1 MCIPSDRL
9 KKSAD
14 LTEIIGE
21 CTDALTFF
29 DIFSEKRSGRIPHF
43 IHKTGDFDLKITFEG
58 QDNSQ
63 ALKYIKNNT
72 QGKQISKEDMLSPE
86 NMSAL
91 LDIGGGNNLQIPG
104 EEGKHT
110 LLAGA
115 VRDAS
120 VQETGVLKNYRV
132 VMAHTM
138 SGEDLRKAEEDG
150 FDLKNMTPD
159 ETVTILD
166 KVKAETAKGGT
177 VIRGFNDDLDDAV
190 IESSGNR
197 GLESVVKKALAE
209 QNLPLTDE
217 NIREVSNTVDLAG
230 NLEAPGDSEKAYI
243 IENDLSSTV
252 RDFYVAQS
260 AAPERPA
267 PVSDASV
274 LDSPDMKYI
283 KESMIEAGKVLEDPD
298 EGYRV
303 AEWLF
308 ERNLPVTKENIVK
321 AKDISEIKFPVSAE
335 RAARAGARAIA
346 SGKSADAADLTDK
359 GSVYEQAALI
369 EAKYFSDAL
378 INAEDIAH
386 TRKIQEIRLSMTAE
400 VNLEL
405 VRSGFA
411 IDTAPIEDLIDRL
424 KAIEQ
429 EVALK
434 YFPETAGVTDHDDS
448 APGMSI
454 GSPEDAVE
462 AYRLMN
468 AVNTAVTELKGAPAS
483 ALGVF
488 VPRVPAEVAFGEFE
502 EIALGEK
509 ERLKKAGES
518 YEALSTEVRRDLG
531 DSISKAFSS
540 VDGLVEGLGL
550 DLNDL
555 NRRHVRILAYNR
567 MEISLENIEKIAAAD
582 ETVTSV
588 IDKMKPAAV
597 LDMIRNGINPLEKSF
612 DEINKFLDERVIT
625 TEGFE
630 KASENY
636 AEFLYALDK
645 TREITAEER
654 ETYIGIYRM
663 LDKIEKKDGAAI
675 GSVVET
681 QGELDFAN
689 LLSAVRSAKFKGM
702 DVRVDDST
710 GISEVISAGRSI
722 TDQIMASFRGDS
734 SDYYEDK
741 AEHLR
746 NAANAGQGE
755 FSFIEDAGVPANAE
769 NIIAA
774 ENLLSADDDLYRTV
788 FDKKKEKEDD
798 KLKKLADEAF
808 ENIASSDEP
817 AEEYA
822 KVLNEMRS
830 EVESMTYEAGE
841 VIDVRALQQVGRQLS
856 VAVRAAEEGVE
867 EYFIPVDIGGEISK
881 VRVSFRNSENSS
893 SADIIYKDPDGNEC
907 RAHLEIWNKSVS
919 GVISVNSGAELK
931 NQLKAADIFT
941 ADLNADGYDTS
952 AGIKAINADEAEK
965 SYKYELSGKD
975 AGVNRQEGA
984 GRKELFRLS
993 ERFLKAVKESFHE
1006 DQL

>member
-1 MCIPSDRL
+1 M
-9 KKSAD
+9 
-14 LTEIIGE
+14 
-21 CTDALTFF
+21 
-29 DIFSEKRSGRIPHF
+29 
-43 IHKTGDFDLKITFEG
+43 KITFEG

-72 QGKQISKEDMLSPE
+72 QGKQIQKGDMLSPE
-86 NMSAL
+86 SMSAL
-91 LDIGGGNNLQIPG
+91 VDIGNANTLQIPG
-104 EEGKHT
+104 EEGKHS

-115 VRDAS
+115 ARDAA
-120 VQETGVLKNYRV
+120 VQDSGVLKNYRV

-150 FDLKNMTPD
+150 FDLGNMSP
-159 ETVTILD
+159 EESVTILD

-190 IESSGNR
+190 LDTAGNR
-197 GLESVVKKALAE
+197 GLDSVVKKALAE
-209 QNLPLTDE
+209 QNLPATKE
-217 NIREVSNTVDLAG
+217 NIREVSATVDLAAQ
-230 NLEAPGDSEKAYI
+230 LEVPTDSEKAYI
-243 IENDLSSTV
+243 IENDLSLAV

-267 PVSDASV
+267 QVSDPSI
-274 LDSPDMKYI
+274 LDTPEMKNI
-283 KESMIEAGKVLEDPD
+283 KESMIEAGRVLEDP
-298 EGYRV
+298 EAGYEI

-308 ERNLPVTKENIVK
+308 ERNLPVTEENILK
-321 AKDISEIKFPVSAE
+321 SRNISEIKFPVSAE

-346 SGKSADAADLTDK
+346 SGKSADMADLTEK

-369 EAKYFSDAL
+369 EAKYFSDAVL
-378 INAEDIAH
+378 NTEDIAH

-411 IDTAPIEDLIDRL
+411 IDTAPIEELIDRL

-434 YFPETAGVTDHDDS
+434 YFPETAGVTDHDDN

-454 GSPEDAVE
+454 GSPEDAVA

-468 AVNTAVTELKGAPAS
+468 AVNTAVTELGDAPAS
-483 ALGVF
+483 SLGVF
-488 VPRVPAEVAFGEFE
+488 VPRTGAEVAFGEFE

-509 ERLKKAGES
+509 ERLRKAGES

-531 DSISKAFSS
+531 DSISKAFTS
-540 VDGLVEGLGL
+540 VDGLVEGRGL

-567 MEISLENIEKIAAAD
+567 MEISIENIDRIAAAD

-612 DEINKFLDERVIT
+612 DEIGKFLDERIVNT
-625 TEGFE
+625 DGFE

-675 GSVVET
+675 GSVVNTES
-681 QGELDFAN
+681 ELDFAN
-689 LLSAVRSAKFKGM
+689 LLSAVRSAKFRGM
-702 DVRVDDST
+702 DVRVDDGT
-710 GISEVISAGRSI
+710 GLSEVVSAGRSI
-722 TDQIMASFRGDS
+722 TDQIMASFREAPEG
-734 SDYYEDK
+734 YYEDK

-746 NAANAGQGE
+746 NAAFAGEDGL
-755 FSFIEDAGVPANAE
+755 SFIEDAGVSVNAE

-788 FDKKKEKEDD
+788 FGKKEDE
-798 KLKKLADEAF
+798 KLKKEADEALDRIVSA
-808 ENIASSDEP
+808 EEP
-817 AEEYA
+817 DEEYA
-822 KVLNEMRS
+822 DFLKEMRAD
-830 EVESMTYEAGE
+830 VQTMTFEAGE

-856 VAVRAAEEGVE
+856 VAVKAIEEGVE

-881 VRVSFRNSENSS
+881 VRVSFRGNEGSS
-893 SADIIYKDPDGNEC
+893 SADITFNDTDGNEC
-907 RAHLEIWNKSVS
+907 RAHLELWDR
-919 GVISVNSGAELK
+919 SVNGIVSADPGTELK
-931 NQLKAADIFT
+931 KLLRAADIFT
-941 ADLNADGYDTS
+941 ADLNNDGFDTS
-952 AGIKAINADEAEK
+952 AGVKVIKADEAEK
-965 SYKYELSGKD
+965 SNKYELSGKD

>member
-1 MCIPSDRL
+1 M
-9 KKSAD
+9 
-14 LTEIIGE
+14 
-21 CTDALTFF
+21 
-29 DIFSEKRSGRIPHF
+29 
-43 IHKTGDFDLKITFEG
+43 KITFEG

-63 ALKYIKNNT
+63 ALKYVKNNN
-72 QGKQISKEDMLSPE
+72 QGKQIGKGDMLSPE
-86 NMSAL
+86 SMSAL
-91 LDIGGGNNLQIPG
+91 VDIGNGNNLQIPG
-104 EEGKHT
+104 EEGKHS

-115 VRDAS
+115 ARDAV
-120 VQETGVLKNYRV
+120 VQDAGVLKNYRV

-138 SGEDLRKAEEDG
+138 TGEDLRKAEEDG
-150 FDLKNMTPD
+150 FDLRNMTPD
-159 ETVTILD
+159 ESATILD

-190 IESSGNR
+190 LESAGNR
-197 GLESVVKKALAE
+197 GLDSVVKKALAE
-209 QNLPLTDE
+209 QDLPATNE
-217 NIREVSNTVDLAG
+217 NIREVSNAVDLAG
-230 NLEAPGDSEKAYI
+230 QLEAPTDTEKAYI
-243 IENDLSSTV
+243 IENDLSLAV

-267 PVSDASV
+267 LVSDRSV
-274 LDSPDMKYI
+274 LDTPEMKNI
-283 KESMIEAGKVLEDPD
+283 KESMIEAGQVLEDPE
-298 EGYRV
+298 EGYEI

-308 ERNLPVTKENIVK
+308 ERNLPVTKENILK
-321 AKDISEIKFPVSAE
+321 AKDISEIQFPVPAE

-346 SGKSADAADLTDK
+346 SGKSAEMADLTDK
-359 GSVYEQAALI
+359 GSIYEQAALI
-369 EAKYFSDAL
+369 EAKYFSDAVL
-378 INAEDIAH
+378 NTEDIAH

-411 IDTAPIEDLIDRL
+411 IDTAPIEELIDRL

-434 YFPETAGVTDHDDS
+434 YFPETAGITDHDDN
-448 APGMSI
+448 APGMNI
-454 GSPEDAVE
+454 GSPEDAVA

-483 ALGVF
+483 SLGVF
-488 VPRVPAEVAFGEFE
+488 VPRVSAEVAFGEFE

-567 MEISLENIEKIAAAD
+567 MEINIENMDRIAAAD

-612 DEINKFLDERVIT
+612 DEIGKFLDERIVH

-645 TREITAEER
+645 TKEITAEER

-675 GSVVET
+675 GSVVNTES
-681 QGELDFAN
+681 ELDFAN
-689 LLSAVRSAKFKGM
+689 LLSAVRSARFKGM
-702 DVRVDDST
+702 DVKVDDGT
-710 GISEVISAGRSI
+710 GLSEVVSAGRSI
-722 TDQIMASFRGDS
+722 TDQIMASFREAPEG
-734 SDYYEDK
+734 YYEDK

-746 NAANAGQGE
+746 NAAFAGQAE
-755 FSFIEDAGVPANAE
+755 LSFIEDAGVSVNAE

-788 FDKKKEKEDD
+788 FGKKEEEKLRKE
-798 KLKKLADEAF
+798 ADEALGR
-808 ENIASSDEP
+808 IASADDP
-817 AEEYA
+817 DEEYA
-822 KVLNEMRS
+822 KFLNEMRS
-830 EVESMTYEAGE
+830 EVQAAAFEAGE

-856 VAVRAAEEGVE
+856 VAVKAIEEGVE

-881 VRVSFRNSENSS
+881 VRVSFRGNEGSS
-893 SADIIYKDPDGNEC
+893 SADITFNDTYGNEC
-907 RAHLEIWNKSVS
+907 RAHLELWER
-919 GVISVNSGAELK
+919 SVNGIVSADPGTELK
-931 NQLKAADIFT
+931 KLLRAADIFT
-941 ADLNADGYDTS
+941 ADLNNDGFDTS
-952 AGIKAINADEAEK
+952 AGVTVIKADEAEK
-965 SYKYELSGKD
+965 SNKYELSGKD

>member
-1 MCIPSDRL
+1 M
-9 KKSAD
+9 
-14 LTEIIGE
+14 
-21 CTDALTFF
+21 
-29 DIFSEKRSGRIPHF
+29 
-43 IHKTGDFDLKITFEG
+43 KITFEG

-72 QGKQISKEDMLSPE
+72 QGKQIQKGDMLSPE
-86 NMSAL
+86 SMSAL
-91 LDIGGGNNLQIPG
+91 VDIGNANTLQIPG
-104 EEGKHT
+104 EEGKHS

-115 VRDAS
+115 ARDAA
-120 VQETGVLKNYRV
+120 VQDAGVLKNYRV

-150 FDLKNMTPD
+150 FDLGNMSPD
-159 ETVTILD
+159 ESVTILD

-190 IESSGNR
+190 LDTAGNR
-197 GLESVVKKALAE
+197 GLDSVVKKALAE
-209 QNLPLTDE
+209 QNLPATDE
-217 NIREVSNTVDLAG
+217 NIRDVSGTVDLAG
-230 NLEAPGDSEKAYI
+230 QLEAPTDSEKAYI
-243 IENDLSSTV
+243 IENDLSLAV

-260 AAPERPA
+260 AAPERPVQA
-267 PVSDASV
+267 MDPSV
-274 LDSPDMKYI
+274 LDTPEMKNVR
-283 KESMIEAGKVLEDPD
+283 ESMIEAGRVLEDPE
-298 EGYRV
+298 EGYRI

-308 ERNLPVTKENIVK
+308 ERNLPVTEENILK
-321 AKDISEIKFPVSAE
+321 SRDISEIRFPVSAE

-346 SGKSADAADLTDK
+346 SGKTADMADLTEK

-369 EAKYFSDAL
+369 EAKYFSDAVL
-378 INAEDIAH
+378 NTEDIAH

-434 YFPETAGVTDHDDS
+434 YFPETAGVTDHGDN

-454 GSPEDAVE
+454 GSPEDAVA

-468 AVNTAVTELKGAPAS
+468 AVNTAVSELKDAPAS
-483 ALGVF
+483 SLGVF
-488 VPRVPAEVAFGEFE
+488 VPRVSAEVAFGEFE

-518 YEALSTEVRRDLG
+518 YEALSTEVRKDLG
-531 DSISKAFSS
+531 DSIGKAFTS

-550 DLNDL
+550 ELNDL

-567 MEISLENIEKIAAAD
+567 MEISIENMDRIAAAD

-612 DEINKFLDERVIT
+612 DEINSFLDERIVNT
-625 TEGFE
+625 DGFE

-645 TREITAEER
+645 SREITAEER

-675 GSVVET
+675 GSVVNTES
-681 QGELDFAN
+681 ELGFAN
-689 LLSAVRSAKFKGM
+689 LLSAVRSAKFRGM
-702 DVRVDDST
+702 DVRIDDGT
-710 GISEVISAGRSI
+710 GLSEVVSAGRSI
-722 TDQIMASFRGDS
+722 TDQIMASFREAPGG
-734 SDYYEDK
+734 YYEDK

-746 NAANAGQGE
+746 NAAFAGEGAL
-755 FSFIEDAGVPANAE
+755 SFIEDAGVSVNAE

-788 FDKKKEKEDD
+788 FGKKEDE
-798 KLKKLADEAF
+798 KLKKEADEAL
-808 ENIASSDEP
+808 ERIASAEEP
-817 AEEYA
+817 DEEYA
-822 KVLNEMRS
+822 KFLNEMRS
-830 EVESMTYEAGE
+830 DVQAMTFEAGE

-856 VAVRAAEEGVE
+856 VAVKAMEEGVE

-881 VRVSFRNSENSS
+881 VRVSFRGVEGSS
-893 SADIIYKDPDGNEC
+893 SADITFNDTYGNEC
-907 RAHLEIWNKSVS
+907 RAHLELWER
-919 GVISVNSGAELK
+919 SVNGIVSADPGTELK
-931 NQLKAADIFT
+931 KLLRAADIFT
-941 ADLNADGYDTS
+941 ADLNNDGFNTS
-952 AGIKAINADEAEK
+952 AGVKVIKADETEK
-965 SYKYELSGKD
+965 SNKYELSGKD

>member
-1 MCIPSDRL
+1 M
-9 KKSAD
+9 
-14 LTEIIGE
+14 
-21 CTDALTFF
+21 
-29 DIFSEKRSGRIPHF
+29 
-43 IHKTGDFDLKITFEG
+43 KITFEG

-63 ALKYIKNNT
+63 ALKFIKNNNM
-72 QGKQISKEDMLSPE
+72 QGKQVSGEDMLSPE
-86 NMSAL
+86 SMSAL
-91 LDIGGGNNLQIPG
+91 VDIGNGNSMQLPG

-120 VQETGVLKNYRV
+120 VQEAGVLKDYRV

-150 FDLKNMTPD
+150 FDLGNMSPE

-190 IESSGNR
+190 IESAGNK
-197 GLESVVKKALAE
+197 GLDSIVKKALTE
-209 QNLPLTDE
+209 QDLPLTE
-217 NIREVSNTVDLAG
+217 SNIREISNTVGLAEK
-230 NLEAPGDSEKAYI
+230 LEAPTDAEKAYI
-243 IENDLSSTV
+243 IENNLFPEV

-260 AAPERPA
+260 AAPARPA
-267 PVSDASV
+267 QVSDSTV
-274 LDSPDMKYI
+274 LDTPEMKNV
-283 KESMIEAGKVLEDPD
+283 KESMIEAGKVLEDPE
-298 EGYRV
+298 EGYSI

-308 ERNLPVTKENIVK
+308 ERGLPVTEENILK
-321 AKDISEIKFPVSAE
+321 AKNISDIQFPVSAE
-335 RAARAGARAIA
+335 RAARAGARAMA
-346 SGKSADAADLTDK
+346 SGKSADRADLTGK
-359 GSVYEQAALI
+359 GSIYEQAALL
-369 EAKYFSDAL
+369 ESRYFSDTE
-378 INAEDIAH
+378 INTGDIAH

-400 VNLEL
+400 VNIEL
-405 VRSGFA
+405 IKSGFA

-434 YFPETAGVTDHDDS
+434 YFPETAGVNDHGDN

-454 GSPEDAVE
+454 GSAEDAVA

-468 AVNTAVTELKGAPAS
+468 AVNTAVTELKDAPAS
-483 ALGVF
+483 SLGVF
-488 VPRVPAEVAFGEFE
+488 IPRVPAEVAFGEFE

-509 ERLKKAGES
+509 ERLRKAGES

-555 NRRHVRILAYNR
+555 NRRHVRFLAYNR
-567 MEISLENIEKIAAAD
+567 MEVSIENMEKIAAAD

-612 DEINKFLDERVIT
+612 DEIGKFLDERIVH

-645 TREITAEER
+645 NKEITAEER
-654 ETYIGIYRM
+654 ESYIGIFRM
-663 LDKIEKKDGAAI
+663 LDKIAKKDGAAI
-675 GSVVET
+675 GSVVNTES
-681 QGELDFAN
+681 GLDFAN
-689 LLSAVRSAKFKGM
+689 LLSAVRSARFKGM
-702 DVRVDDST
+702 DVKVDDGT
-710 GISEVISAGRSI
+710 GLSEVIAAGRSI
-722 TDQIMASFRGDS
+722 TDQIMASFREAPEG
-734 SDYYEDK
+734 YYEAK
-741 AEHLR
+741 AENLR
-746 NAANAGQGE
+746 EAAFASQAALA
-755 FSFIEDAGVPANAE
+755 FIEDSGAGVNTE

-774 ENLLSADDDLYRTV
+774 ENLLSANDDLYKTV
-788 FDKKKEKEDD
+788 FDKKNGKKAEKEDD
-798 KLKKLADEAF
+798 KLKKLADEAL
-808 ENIASSDEP
+808 EKIASSDEP

-822 KVLNEMRS
+822 DILREMRS
-830 EVESMTYEAGE
+830 EVQSMTFEAGE
-841 VIDVRALQQVGRQLS
+841 VIDVRALRQVGRQLS
-856 VAVRAAEEGVE
+856 VAVRAIEEGVE
-867 EYFIPVDIGGEISK
+867 EYFVPVDIGGEISK
-881 VRVSFRNSENSS
+881 VRVSFRNGENSS
-893 SADIIYKDPDGNEC
+893 SADILFTDPDGNEC
-907 RAHLEIWNKSVS
+907 RARFELWDKSVS
-919 GVISVNSGAELK
+919 GMISLNSGAELK
-931 NQLKAADIFT
+931 KSLKAADIFI

-952 AGIKAINADEAEK
+952 AGISVINADGSEK
-965 SYKYELSGKD
+965 PYKYELSGKD

>member
-1 MCIPSDRL
+1 M
-9 KKSAD
+9 
-14 LTEIIGE
+14 
-21 CTDALTFF
+21 
-29 DIFSEKRSGRIPHF
+29 
-43 IHKTGDFDLKITFEG
+43 KITFEG

-63 ALKYIKNNT
+63 ALKYIKNNS
-72 QGKQISKEDMLSPE
+72 QGKQIGKGDMLSPE
-86 NMSAL
+86 SMSAL
-91 LDIGGGNNLQIPG
+91 VDIGNGNNLQIPG
-104 EEGKHT
+104 EEGKHS

-120 VQETGVLKNYRV
+120 VQESGVLKNYRV

-138 SGEDLRKAEEDG
+138 SGEDVRKAEEDG
-150 FDLKNMTPD
+150 FDLGNMSP
-159 ETVTILD
+159 EESVTILD

-190 IESSGNR
+190 LESAGNK
-197 GLESVVKKALAE
+197 GLDSVVKKALAE
-209 QNLPLTDE
+209 QDLPSTPE
-217 NIREVSNTVDLAG
+217 NIREVSNAVDLASQ
-230 NLEAPGDSEKAYI
+230 LEAPTDTEKAYI
-243 IENDLSSTV
+243 IENDLSLAV
-252 RDFYVAQS
+252 RGFYVAQS
-260 AAPERPA
+260 AAPERA
-267 PVSDASV
+267 AQISDASV
-274 LDSPDMKYI
+274 LDSPEMKNI
-283 KESMIEAGKVLEDPD
+283 KDSMIEAGKVLDDPG
-298 EGYRV
+298 EGF
-303 AEWLF
+303 AIAKWLF
-308 ERNLPVTKENIVK
+308 ERNLPVTGENILK
-321 AKDISEIKFPVSAE
+321 AKNISEIQFPVSPE
-335 RAARAGARAIA
+335 RAARAGARALA
-346 SGKSADAADLTDK
+346 SGKSADMADLTEK

-369 EAKYFSDAL
+369 GEKYFSDAV
-378 INAEDIAH
+378 IDKEDIAR

-411 IDTAPIEDLIDRL
+411 IDTAPIEDFIDRL

-434 YFPETAGVTDHDDS
+434 YFPETAGVTDHDDN

-454 GSPEDAVE
+454 GSPEDAVA

-468 AVNTAVTELKGAPAS
+468 AVNTAVTELKDAPAS
-483 ALGVF
+483 SLGVF
-488 VPRVPAEVAFGEFE
+488 VPRVSAEVAFGEFE

-567 MEISLENIEKIAAAD
+567 MEISIENMDRIAAAD

-588 IDKMKPAAV
+588 IDRMKPAAV

-612 DEINKFLDERVIT
+612 DEIGKFLDERIVN

-645 TREITAEER
+645 SKEITAEER

-675 GSVVET
+675 GSVVNT
-681 QGELDFAN
+681 GSELDFAN
-689 LLSAVRSAKFKGM
+689 LLSAVRSSRFKGM
-702 DVRVDDST
+702 DVRVDDGT
-710 GISEVISAGRSI
+710 GISEVVSAGRSI
-722 TDQIMASFRGDS
+722 TDQIMASFREAPES
-734 SDYYEDK
+734 YYEDK
-741 AEHLR
+741 AEYLR
-746 NAANAGQGE
+746 NAAFAGE
-755 FSFIEDAGVPANAE
+755 AELSFIEDAGISANAE

-788 FDKKKEKEDD
+788 FGKKEE
-798 KLKKLADEAF
+798 KKAADEAF
-808 ENIASSDEP
+808 EKIASAEEP

-822 KVLNEMRS
+822 DFLKEMRS
-830 EVESMTYEAGE
+830 DVREMTFEAGE

-856 VAVRAAEEGVE
+856 VAVRAIEEGVE

-893 SADIIYKDPDGNEC
+893 SADILFRDPDGNEC
-907 RAHLEIWNKSVS
+907 RAHLELWDKAVNGI
-919 GVISVNSGAELK
+919 ISVDPGTELK
-931 NQLKAADIFT
+931 KSLRAADIFT
-941 ADLNADGYDTS
+941 ADLNENGYDTS
-952 AGIKAINADEAEK
+952 AGVKVIKADEAEK

>member
-1 MCIPSDRL
+1 M
-9 KKSAD
+9 
-14 LTEIIGE
+14 
-21 CTDALTFF
+21 
-29 DIFSEKRSGRIPHF
+29 
-43 IHKTGDFDLKITFEG
+43 KITFEG

-72 QGKQISKEDMLSPE
+72 QGKQIQKGDMLSPE
-86 NMSAL
+86 SMSAL
-91 LDIGGGNNLQIPG
+91 VDIGNANTLQIPG
-104 EEGKHT
+104 EEGKHS

-115 VRDAS
+115 ARDAA
-120 VQETGVLKNYRV
+120 VQDSGVLKNYRV

-150 FDLKNMTPD
+150 FDLGNMSP
-159 ETVTILD
+159 EESVTILD

-190 IESSGNR
+190 LDTAGNK
-197 GLESVVKKALAE
+197 GLDSVVKKALAE
-209 QNLPLTDE
+209 QNLPATKE
-217 NIREVSNTVDLAG
+217 HIREVSATVDLAAQ
-230 NLEAPGDSEKAYI
+230 LEVPTDSEKAYI
-243 IENDLSSTV
+243 IENDLSLAV

-267 PVSDASV
+267 QVSDPSI
-274 LDSPDMKYI
+274 LDTPEMKNI
-283 KESMIEAGKVLEDPD
+283 KESMIEAGRVLEDP
-298 EGYRV
+298 EAGYEI

-308 ERNLPVTKENIVK
+308 ERNLPVTEENILK
-321 AKDISEIKFPVSAE
+321 SRNISEIKFPVSAE

-346 SGKSADAADLTDK
+346 SGKSADMADLTEK

-369 EAKYFSDAL
+369 EAKYFSDAVL
-378 INAEDIAH
+378 NTEDIAH

-411 IDTAPIEDLIDRL
+411 IDTAPIEELIDRL

-434 YFPETAGVTDHDDS
+434 YFPETAGVTDHDDN

-454 GSPEDAVE
+454 GSPEDAVA

-468 AVNTAVTELKGAPAS
+468 AVNTAVTELGDAPAS
-483 ALGVF
+483 SLGVF
-488 VPRVPAEVAFGEFE
+488 VHRTGAEVAFGEFE

-509 ERLKKAGES
+509 ERLRKAGES

-531 DSISKAFSS
+531 DSISKAFTS

-550 DLNDL
+550 DLNDI

-567 MEISLENIEKIAAAD
+567 MEISIENIDRIAAAD

-612 DEINKFLDERVIT
+612 DEIGKFLDERIVNT
-625 TEGFE
+625 DGFE

-675 GSVVET
+675 GSVVNTES
-681 QGELDFAN
+681 ELDFAN
-689 LLSAVRSAKFKGM
+689 LLSAVRSAKFRGM
-702 DVRVDDST
+702 DVRVDDGT
-710 GISEVISAGRSI
+710 GLSEVVSAGRSI
-722 TDQIMASFRGDS
+722 TDQIMASFSEAPEG
-734 SDYYEDK
+734 YYEVK

-746 NAANAGQGE
+746 NAAFAGEAGL
-755 FSFIEDAGVPANAE
+755 SFIEDAGVSVNAE

-774 ENLLSADDDLYRTV
+774 ENLLSSDDDLYRTV
-788 FDKKKEKEDD
+788 FGKKEDE
-798 KLKKLADEAF
+798 KLKKEADEALDRIVSA
-808 ENIASSDEP
+808 EEP
-817 AEEYA
+817 DEEYA
-822 KVLNEMRS
+822 DFLKEMRAD
-830 EVESMTYEAGE
+830 VQTMTFEAGE

-856 VAVRAAEEGVE
+856 VAVKAIEEGVE

-881 VRVSFRNSENSS
+881 VRVSFRGNEGSS
-893 SADIIYKDPDGNEC
+893 SADIIFNDTDGNEC
-907 RAHLEIWNKSVS
+907 RAHLELWDR
-919 GVISVNSGAELK
+919 SVNGIVSADPGTELK
-931 NQLKAADIFT
+931 KLLRAADIFT
-941 ADLNADGYDTS
+941 ADLNNDGFDTS
-952 AGIKAINADEAEK
+952 AGVKVIKADEAEK
-965 SYKYELSGKD
+965 SNKYELSGKD

>member
-1 MCIPSDRL
+1 M
-9 KKSAD
+9 
-14 LTEIIGE
+14 
-21 CTDALTFF
+21 
-29 DIFSEKRSGRIPHF
+29 
-43 IHKTGDFDLKITFEG
+43 KITFEG

-63 ALKYIKNNT
+63 ALKYIKNNN
-72 QGKQISKEDMLSPE
+72 QGKQIGKGDMLSPE
-86 NMSAL
+86 SMSAL
-91 LDIGGGNNLQIPG
+91 VDIGNGNNLQIPG
-104 EEGKHT
+104 EEGKHS

-115 VRDAS
+115 ARDAV
-120 VQETGVLKNYRV
+120 VQDAGVLKNYRV

-138 SGEDLRKAEEDG
+138 TGEDLRKAEEDG
-150 FDLKNMTPD
+150 FDLRNMSPD
-159 ETVTILD
+159 ESATILD

-190 IESSGNR
+190 LESAGNR
-197 GLESVVKKALAE
+197 GLDSVVKKALAE
-209 QNLPLTDE
+209 QDLPATNE
-217 NIREVSNTVDLAG
+217 NIREVSNAVDLAG
-230 NLEAPGDSEKAYI
+230 QLEAPTDTEKAYI
-243 IENDLSSTV
+243 IENDLSLAV

-267 PVSDASV
+267 QVSDRSV
-274 LDSPDMKYI
+274 LDTPEMKNI
-283 KESMIEAGKVLEDPD
+283 KESMIEAGQVLEDPE
-298 EGYRV
+298 EGYEI

-308 ERNLPVTKENIVK
+308 ERNLPVTKENILK
-321 AKDISEIKFPVSAE
+321 ARNISEIQFPVSAE

-346 SGKSADAADLTDK
+346 SGKSAEMADLTDK
-359 GSVYEQAALI
+359 GSIYEQAALI
-369 EAKYFSDAL
+369 EAKYFSDAVL
-378 INAEDIAH
+378 NTEDIAH

-411 IDTAPIEDLIDRL
+411 IDTAPIEELIDRL

-434 YFPETAGVTDHDDS
+434 NFPETAGVTDHDDN

-454 GSPEDAVE
+454 GSPEDAVA

-468 AVNTAVTELKGAPAS
+468 AVNTAVTELKDAPAS
-483 ALGVF
+483 SLGVF
-488 VPRVPAEVAFGEFE
+488 VPRVSAEVAFGEFE

-567 MEISLENIEKIAAAD
+567 MEINIENMDRIAAAD

-612 DEINKFLDERVIT
+612 DEIGKFLDERIVH

-645 TREITAEER
+645 TKEITAEER

-675 GSVVET
+675 GSVVNTES
-681 QGELDFAN
+681 ELDFAN
-689 LLSAVRSAKFKGM
+689 LLSAVRSARFKGM
-702 DVRVDDST
+702 DVKVDDGT
-710 GISEVISAGRSI
+710 GLSEVVSAGRSI
-722 TDQIMASFRGDS
+722 TDQIMASFREAPEG
-734 SDYYEDK
+734 YYEDK

-746 NAANAGQGE
+746 NAAFAGQAE
-755 FSFIEDAGVPANAE
+755 LSFIEDAGVSVNAE

-788 FDKKKEKEDD
+788 FGKKEDE
-798 KLKKLADEAF
+798 KLKKEADEALGR
-808 ENIASSDEP
+808 IASADDP
-817 AEEYA
+817 DEEYA
-822 KVLNEMRS
+822 EFLKEMRS
-830 EVESMTYEAGE
+830 DVQAMAFEAGE

-856 VAVRAAEEGVE
+856 VAVKAIEEGVE

-881 VRVSFRNSENSS
+881 VRVSFRGNEGSS
-893 SADIIYKDPDGNEC
+893 SADITFNDTDGNEC
-907 RAHLEIWNKSVS
+907 RAHLELWER
-919 GVISVNSGAELK
+919 SVNGIVSADPGTELK
-931 NQLKAADIFT
+931 KLLRAADIFT
-941 ADLNADGYDTS
+941 ADLNSDGFDTS
-952 AGIKAINADEAEK
+952 AGVTVIKADEAEK
-965 SYKYELSGKD
+965 SNKYELSGKD
-975 AGVNRQEGA
+975 AGVNRREGA

>member
-1 MCIPSDRL
+1 M
-9 KKSAD
+9 
-14 LTEIIGE
+14 
-21 CTDALTFF
+21 
-29 DIFSEKRSGRIPHF
+29 
-43 IHKTGDFDLKITFEG
+43 KITFEG

-63 ALKYIKNNT
+63 ALKYIKNNS
-72 QGKQISKEDMLSPE
+72 QGKQISKGDMLSPE
-86 NMSAL
+86 SMSAL
-91 LDIGGGNNLQIPG
+91 VDIGNGNSLQIPG
-104 EEGKHT
+104 EEGKHS

-115 VRDAS
+115 ARDAS
-120 VQETGVLKNYRV
+120 VQDAGVLKNYRV

-138 SGEDLRKAEEDG
+138 SGEDVRKAREDG
-150 FDLKNMTPD
+150 FDLGNMSP
-159 ETVTILD
+159 EESVTILD

-190 IESSGNR
+190 LESAGNK
-197 GLESVVKKALAE
+197 GLDSVVKKALAE
-209 QNLPLTDE
+209 QDVPATSE
-217 NIREVSNTVDLAG
+217 NIREVSNTVDLAAQLG
-230 NLEAPGDSEKAYI
+230 APTDTEKAYI
-243 IENDLSSTV
+243 IENDLSLAV

-267 PVSDASV
+267 QVTDLSV
-274 LDSPDMKYI
+274 LDTPEMKNI
-283 KESMIEAGKVLEDPD
+283 KESMIEAGQVLEDPE
-298 EGYRV
+298 EGFAI

-308 ERNLPVTKENIVK
+308 ERNLPVTEENILK
-321 AKDISEIKFPVSAE
+321 AKGISDIRFPVSAE
-335 RAARAGARAIA
+335 RAARAGARALA
-346 SGKSADAADLTDK
+346 SGKSADMADLTDK
-359 GSVYEQAALI
+359 GSIYEQAALI
-369 EAKYFSDAL
+369 EAKYFSDAVL
-378 INAEDIAH
+378 NTEDIAH
-386 TRKIQEIRLSMTAE
+386 ARKIQEIRLSMTAE
-400 VNLEL
+400 VNIEL

-434 YFPETAGVTDHDDS
+434 YFPETAGVTDHDDN

-454 GSPEDAVE
+454 GSPEDAVA

-468 AVNTAVTELKGAPAS
+468 AVNTAVTELKDAPAS
-483 ALGVF
+483 SLGVF
-488 VPRVPAEVAFGEFE
+488 IPRVPAEVAFGEFE

-531 DSISKAFSS
+531 DSIGKAFTS

-567 MEISLENIEKIAAAD
+567 MEVSIENMDKIAAAD

-612 DEINKFLDERVIT
+612 DEINKFLDERIVS
-625 TEGFE
+625 TEGYE

-645 TREITAEER
+645 SKEITAEER

-675 GSVVET
+675 GSVVNT
-681 QGELDFAN
+681 GSELDFAN
-689 LLSAVRSAKFKGM
+689 LLSAVRSARFKGV
-702 DVRVDDST
+702 DVKVDDGT

-722 TDQIMASFRGDS
+722 TDQIMASFREAPGA
-734 SDYYEDK
+734 YYEEK
-741 AEHLR
+741 AGHLR
-746 NAANAGQGE
+746 NAGSAGE
-755 FSFIEDAGVPANAE
+755 AELSFIEDAGVSVNAE

-788 FDKKKEKEDD
+788 FGKKEDEKA
-798 KLKKLADEAF
+798 KKDADEVLDR
-808 ENIASSDEP
+808 IASADEP
-817 AEEYA
+817 DEEYA
-822 KVLNEMRS
+822 DFLKEMRS
-830 EVESMTYEAGE
+830 DVQAMTFEAGE

-856 VAVRAAEEGVE
+856 VAVKAIEEGVE

-893 SADIIYKDPDGNEC
+893 SADILFKDPDGNEC
-907 RAHLEIWNKSVS
+907 RAHLEIWDKAVN
-919 GVISVNSGAELK
+919 GIISVDPGTELK
-931 NQLKAADIFT
+931 KSLRAADIFT
-941 ADLNADGYDTS
+941 ADLNNDGYDTS
-952 AGIKAINADEAEK
+952 AGVKVIKADEAEK

>member
-1 MCIPSDRL
+1 M
-9 KKSAD
+9 
-14 LTEIIGE
+14 
-21 CTDALTFF
+21 
-29 DIFSEKRSGRIPHF
+29 
-43 IHKTGDFDLKITFEG
+43 KITFEG

-63 ALKYIKNNT
+63 ALKYIKNNH
-72 QGKQISKEDMLSPE
+72 QGKQIGKGDMLSPE
-86 NMSAL
+86 SMSAL
-91 LDIGGGNNLQIPG
+91 VDIGNGNNLQIPG
-104 EEGKHT
+104 EEGKHS

-115 VRDAS
+115 TRDAV
-120 VQETGVLKNYRV
+120 VQDAGVLKNYRV

-138 SGEDLRKAEEDG
+138 TGEDLRKAEEDG
-150 FDLKNMTPD
+150 FDLRNMTPD
-159 ETVTILD
+159 ESATILD

-190 IESSGNR
+190 LESAGNR
-197 GLESVVKKALAE
+197 GLDSVVKKALAE
-209 QNLPLTDE
+209 QDLPATNE
-217 NIREVSNTVDLAG
+217 NIREVSNAVDLAG
-230 NLEAPGDSEKAYI
+230 QLEAPTDTEKAYI
-243 IENDLSSTV
+243 IENDLSLAV

-267 PVSDASV
+267 QVSDRSV
-274 LDSPDMKYI
+274 LDTPEMKNI
-283 KESMIEAGKVLEDPD
+283 KESMIEAGQVLEDPE
-298 EGYRV
+298 EGYEI

-308 ERNLPVTKENIVK
+308 ERNLPVTRENILK
-321 AKDISEIKFPVSAE
+321 ARNISEIQFPVSAE

-346 SGKSADAADLTDK
+346 SGKSADMADLTDK
-359 GSVYEQAALI
+359 GSIYEQAALI
-369 EAKYFSDAL
+369 EAKYFSDAVL
-378 INAEDIAH
+378 NTEDIAH

-411 IDTAPIEDLIDRL
+411 IDTAPIEELIDRL

-434 YFPETAGVTDHDDS
+434 YFPETAGVTDHDDN

-454 GSPEDAVE
+454 GSPEDAVA

-483 ALGVF
+483 SLGVF
-488 VPRVPAEVAFGEFE
+488 VPRVSAEVAFGEFE

-567 MEISLENIEKIAAAD
+567 MEINIENMDRIAAAD

-612 DEINKFLDERVIT
+612 DEIGKFLDERIVH

-645 TREITAEER
+645 TKEITAEER

-675 GSVVET
+675 GSVVNTES
-681 QGELDFAN
+681 ELDFAN
-689 LLSAVRSAKFKGM
+689 LLSAVRSARFKGM
-702 DVRVDDST
+702 DVKVDDGT
-710 GISEVISAGRSI
+710 GLSEVVSAGRSI
-722 TDQIMASFRGDS
+722 TDQIMASFREAPEG
-734 SDYYEDK
+734 YYEDK

-746 NAANAGQGE
+746 NAAFAGQAE
-755 FSFIEDAGVPANAE
+755 LSFIEDAGVSVNAE

-788 FDKKKEKEDD
+788 FGKKEDE
-798 KLKKLADEAF
+798 KLKKEADEALGR
-808 ENIASSDEP
+808 IASADDP
-817 AEEYA
+817 DEEYA
-822 KVLNEMRS
+822 KFLNEMRS
-830 EVESMTYEAGE
+830 EVQAAAFEAGE

-856 VAVRAAEEGVE
+856 VAVKAIEEGVE

-881 VRVSFRNSENSS
+881 VRVSFRGNEGSS
-893 SADIIYKDPDGNEC
+893 SADITFNDTDGNEC
-907 RAHLEIWNKSVS
+907 RAHLELWDKAVNGIVS
-919 GVISVNSGAELK
+919 ADPGTELK
-931 NQLKAADIFT
+931 KLLRAADIFT
-941 ADLNADGYDTS
+941 ADLNNDGFDTS
-952 AGIKAINADEAEK
+952 AGVTVIKADEAEK
-965 SYKYELSGKD
+965 SNKYELSGKD

>member
-1 MCIPSDRL
+1 M
-9 KKSAD
+9 
-14 LTEIIGE
+14 
-21 CTDALTFF
+21 
-29 DIFSEKRSGRIPHF
+29 
-43 IHKTGDFDLKITFEG
+43 KITFEG
-58 QDNSQ
+58 QDNSR

-72 QGKQISKEDMLSPE
+72 QGKQIQKGDMLSPE
-86 NMSAL
+86 SMSAL
-91 LDIGGGNNLQIPG
+91 VDIGNGNNLQIPG
-104 EEGKHT
+104 EEGKHS

-115 VRDAS
+115 ARDAS
-120 VQETGVLKNYRV
+120 VQDAGVLKNYRV

-138 SGEDLRKAEEDG
+138 SGEDVRRAEEDG
-150 FDLKNMTPD
+150 FDLKNMSP
-159 ETVTILD
+159 EESVTILD

-190 IESSGNR
+190 LESAGNR
-197 GLESVVKKALAE
+197 GLDGVVKKALAE
-209 QNLPLTDE
+209 QDLPATSD
-217 NIREVSNTVDLAG
+217 NIREVSGAVDLAG
-230 NLEAPGDSEKAYI
+230 QLEVPTDSEKAYI
-243 IENDLSSTV
+243 IENDLSLAV

-267 PVSDASV
+267 QALDPSV
-274 LDSPDMKYI
+274 LDTPEMKNI
-283 KESMIEAGKVLEDPD
+283 RESMIEAGKVLDDPE
-298 EGYRV
+298 EGFAI

-308 ERNLPVTKENIVK
+308 ERNLPVTGENILR
-321 AKDISEIKFPVSAE
+321 AKNISDIQFPVSPE
-335 RAARAGARAIA
+335 RAARAGARALA
-346 SGKSADAADLTDK
+346 SGKSADMADLTEK
-359 GSVYEQAALI
+359 GSVYEQAALL
-369 EAKYFSDAL
+369 EAGYFSDAVL
-378 INAEDIAH
+378 KTEDIAH

-411 IDTAPIEDLIDRL
+411 IDTAPIEELIDRL
-424 KAIEQ
+424 KVIEQ

-434 YFPETAGVTDHDDS
+434 YFPETAGVTDHDDG

-454 GSPEDAVE
+454 GSPEDAVA

-468 AVNTAVTELKGAPAS
+468 AVNTAVTELGDAPAS
-483 ALGVF
+483 SLGVF
-488 VPRVPAEVAFGEFE
+488 VPRVSAEVAFGEFE

-567 MEISLENIEKIAAAD
+567 MEISIENMDRIAAAD

-588 IDKMKPAAV
+588 IDRMKPAAV
-597 LDMIRNGINPLEKSF
+597 LDMIRSGINPLEKSF
-612 DEINKFLDERVIT
+612 DEIGKFLDERIVN
-625 TEGFE
+625 TEGYE

-645 TREITAEER
+645 SREITAEER

-675 GSVVET
+675 GSVVNTES
-681 QGELDFAN
+681 ELDFAN
-689 LLSAVRSAKFKGM
+689 LLSAVRSAKFRGM
-702 DVRVDDST
+702 DVRVDDGT
-710 GISEVISAGRSI
+710 GLSEVVSAGRSI
-722 TDQIMASFRGDS
+722 TDQIMASFREASGA
-734 SDYYEDK
+734 YYEDK
-741 AEHLR
+741 AEYLR
-746 NAANAGQGE
+746 NAAFAGEAE
-755 FSFIEDAGVPANAE
+755 FSFIEDAGAE
-769 NIIAA
+769 VNSANIIAA
-774 ENLLSADDDLYRTV
+774 ENLLSSDDDLYRTV
-788 FDKKKEKEDD
+788 FGKKEDKKA
-798 KLKKLADEAF
+798 ADEAF
-808 ENIASSDEP
+808 ERIASAEEP
-817 AEEYA
+817 EEEYA
-822 KVLNEMRS
+822 DFLKEMRAD
-830 EVESMTYEAGE
+830 VQAMTFEAGE

-856 VAVRAAEEGVE
+856 VAVKAIEEGVE

-881 VRVSFRNSENSS
+881 VRVSFRGSEGSS
-893 SADIIYKDPDGNEC
+893 SADITFNDTDGNEC
-907 RAHLEIWNKSVS
+907 RAHLELWER
-919 GVISVNSGAELK
+919 SVNGIVSADPGTELK
-931 NQLKAADIFT
+931 KLLRAADIFT
-941 ADLNADGYDTS
+941 ADLNNDGFDTS
-952 AGIKAINADEAEK
+952 AGVKVIKADETEK
-965 SYKYELSGKD
+965 SNKYELSGKD

>member
-1 MCIPSDRL
+1 M
-9 KKSAD
+9 
-14 LTEIIGE
+14 
-21 CTDALTFF
+21 
-29 DIFSEKRSGRIPHF
+29 
-43 IHKTGDFDLKITFEG
+43 KITFEG

-72 QGKQISKEDMLSPE
+72 QGKQIQKGDMLSPE
-86 NMSAL
+86 SMSAL
-91 LDIGGGNNLQIPG
+91 VDIGNGNNLQIPG
-104 EEGKHT
+104 EEGKHS

-115 VRDAS
+115 ARDAA
-120 VQETGVLKNYRV
+120 VQDSGVLKNYRV

-150 FDLKNMTPD
+150 FDLGNMSP
-159 ETVTILD
+159 EESVTILD

-190 IESSGNR
+190 LDTAGNK
-197 GLESVVKKALAE
+197 GLDSVVKKALAE
-209 QNLPLTDE
+209 QNLPATKE
-217 NIREVSNTVDLAG
+217 NIREVSATVDLAAQ
-230 NLEAPGDSEKAYI
+230 LEAPTDSEKAYI
-243 IENDLSSTV
+243 IENDLSLAV

-267 PVSDASV
+267 QVSDPSI
-274 LDSPDMKYI
+274 LDTPEMKNI
-283 KESMIEAGKVLEDPD
+283 KESMIEAGRVLEDPE
-298 EGYRV
+298 EGYEI

-308 ERNLPVTKENIVK
+308 ERNLPVTEENILK
-321 AKDISEIKFPVSAE
+321 SRNISEIKFPVSAE

-346 SGKSADAADLTDK
+346 SGKSADMADLTEK

-369 EAKYFSDAL
+369 EAKYFSDAVL
-378 INAEDIAH
+378 NTEDIAH

-411 IDTAPIEDLIDRL
+411 IDTAPIEELIDRL

-434 YFPETAGVTDHDDS
+434 YFPETAGVTDHDDN

-454 GSPEDAVE
+454 GSPEDAVA

-468 AVNTAVTELKGAPAS
+468 AVNTAVTELGDAPAS
-483 ALGVF
+483 SLGVF
-488 VPRVPAEVAFGEFE
+488 VHRTGAEVAFGEFE

-509 ERLKKAGES
+509 ERLRKAGES

-531 DSISKAFSS
+531 DSISKAFTS

-567 MEISLENIEKIAAAD
+567 MEISIENIDRIAAAD

-612 DEINKFLDERVIT
+612 DEIGKFLDERIVNT
-625 TEGFE
+625 DGFE

-645 TREITAEER
+645 SREITAEER

-675 GSVVET
+675 GSVVNTES
-681 QGELDFAN
+681 ELDFAN
-689 LLSAVRSAKFKGM
+689 LLSAVRSAKFRGM
-702 DVRVDDST
+702 DVRVDDGT
-710 GISEVISAGRSI
+710 GLSEVVSAGRSI
-722 TDQIMASFRGDS
+722 TDQIMASFREAPEG
-734 SDYYEDK
+734 YYEDK

-746 NAANAGQGE
+746 NAAFAGEAGL
-755 FSFIEDAGVPANAE
+755 SFIEDAGVSVNAE

-774 ENLLSADDDLYRTV
+774 ENLLSSDDDLYRTV
-788 FDKKKEKEDD
+788 FGKKEDE
-798 KLKKLADEAF
+798 KLKKEADEALDRIVSA
-808 ENIASSDEP
+808 EEP
-817 AEEYA
+817 DEEYA
-822 KVLNEMRS
+822 DFLKEMRAD
-830 EVESMTYEAGE
+830 VQTMTFEAGE

-856 VAVRAAEEGVE
+856 VAVKAIEEGVE

-881 VRVSFRNSENSS
+881 VRVSFRGNEGSS
-893 SADIIYKDPDGNEC
+893 SADITFNDTDGNEC
-907 RAHLEIWNKSVS
+907 RAHLELWDR
-919 GVISVNSGAELK
+919 SVNGIVSADPGTELK
-931 NQLKAADIFT
+931 KLLRAADIFT
-941 ADLNADGYDTS
+941 ADLNNDGFDTS
-952 AGIKAINADEAEK
+952 AGVKVIKADEAEK
-965 SYKYELSGKD
+965 SNKYELSGKD

>member
-1 MCIPSDRL
+1 M
-9 KKSAD
+9 
-14 LTEIIGE
+14 
-21 CTDALTFF
+21 
-29 DIFSEKRSGRIPHF
+29 
-43 IHKTGDFDLKITFEG
+43 KITFEG

-72 QGKQISKEDMLSPE
+72 QGKQIGKGDMLSPE
-86 NMSAL
+86 SMSAL
-91 LDIGGGNNLQIPG
+91 VDIGNGNNLQIPG
-104 EEGKHT
+104 EEGKHS

-115 VRDAS
+115 ARDAV
-120 VQETGVLKNYRV
+120 VQDAGVLKNYRV

-138 SGEDLRKAEEDG
+138 TGEDLRKAEEDG
-150 FDLKNMTPD
+150 FDLRNMTPD
-159 ETVTILD
+159 ESATILD

-190 IESSGNR
+190 LESAGNR
-197 GLESVVKKALAE
+197 GLDSVVKKALAE
-209 QNLPLTDE
+209 QDLPATNE
-217 NIREVSNTVDLAG
+217 NIREVSNAVDLAG
-230 NLEAPGDSEKAYI
+230 QLEAPTDTEKAYI
-243 IENDLSSTV
+243 IENDLSLAV

-267 PVSDASV
+267 QVSDRSV
-274 LDSPDMKYI
+274 LDTPEMKNI
-283 KESMIEAGKVLEDPD
+283 KESMIEAGQVLEDPE
-298 EGYRV
+298 EGYEI

-308 ERNLPVTKENIVK
+308 ERNLPVTKENILK
-321 AKDISEIKFPVSAE
+321 AKNISEIQFPVPAE

-346 SGKSADAADLTDK
+346 SGKSAEMADLTDK
-359 GSVYEQAALI
+359 GSIYEQAALI
-369 EAKYFSDAL
+369 EAKYFSDAVL
-378 INAEDIAH
+378 NTEDIAH

-411 IDTAPIEDLIDRL
+411 IDTAPIEELIDRL

-434 YFPETAGVTDHDDS
+434 YFPETAGVTDHDDN

-454 GSPEDAVE
+454 GSPEDAVA

-483 ALGVF
+483 SLGVF
-488 VPRVPAEVAFGEFE
+488 VPRISAEVAFGEFE

-531 DSISKAFSS
+531 DNISKAFTS

-567 MEISLENIEKIAAAD
+567 MEISIENMDRIAAAD

-612 DEINKFLDERVIT
+612 DEISKFLDERIVH

-645 TREITAEER
+645 TKEITAEER

-675 GSVVET
+675 GSVVNTES
-681 QGELDFAN
+681 ELDFAN
-689 LLSAVRSAKFKGM
+689 LLSAVRSARFKGM
-702 DVRVDDST
+702 DVKVDDGT
-710 GISEVISAGRSI
+710 GLSEVVSAGRSI
-722 TDQIMASFRGDS
+722 TDQIMASFREAPEG
-734 SDYYEDK
+734 YYEDK

-746 NAANAGQGE
+746 NAAFAGQAE
-755 FSFIEDAGVPANAE
+755 LSFIEDAGVSVNAE

-788 FDKKKEKEDD
+788 FGKKEEEKLRKE
-798 KLKKLADEAF
+798 ADEALGR
-808 ENIASSDEP
+808 IASVDDP
-817 AEEYA
+817 DEEYA
-822 KVLNEMRS
+822 KFLNEMRS
-830 EVESMTYEAGE
+830 EVQAAAFEAGE

-856 VAVRAAEEGVE
+856 VAVKAIEEGVE

-881 VRVSFRNSENSS
+881 VRVSFRENEGSS
-893 SADIIYKDPDGNEC
+893 SADITFNDTDGNEC
-907 RAHLEIWNKSVS
+907 RAHLELWDKAVNGIVS
-919 GVISVNSGAELK
+919 ADPGTELK
-931 NQLKAADIFT
+931 KLLRAADIFT
-941 ADLNADGYDTS
+941 ADLNNDGFDTS
-952 AGIKAINADEAEK
+952 AGVTVIKADEAEK
-965 SYKYELSGKD
+965 SNKYELSGKD